1 MRRRSK
7 GQAKRAS
14 LANGRRPLG
23 GLALLVVGMGLGFVG
38 TLIYQGIDSGESDGM
53 GAGIKVWV
61 EQMRDEQR
69 DSKAAVS
76 GAVPTTKTTYEF
88 YDVLL
93 EPERLMP
100 EKTDQGGSV
109 ANAATPS
116 PAKSIAPADAE
127 SSTVKKSSSS
137 KSPYMLEAGAFDKAR
152 DADRLRAKL
161 TLAGYQPSQQQ
172 VASHGRERSYRVHVG
187 PFMSIQ
193 EMEAA
198 NQQLAAI
205 GIKGIPLK
213 F

>member
-14 LANGRRPLG
+14 LAEGRRPLG
-23 GLALLVVGMGLGFVG
+23 GFALLVVGMGLGFVG

-61 EQMRDEQR
+61 EQMRDEQP

-76 GAVPTTKTTYEF
+76 GAVPPKKTTYEF

-100 EKTDQGGSV
+100 EKTDQGVSV

-137 KSPYMLEAGAFDKAR
+137 KSHYMLEAGAFDKAR

-172 VASHGRERSYRVHVG
+172 VASHGRGRSYRVHVG
-187 PFMSIQ
+187 PFMSMQ

>member
-7 GQAKRAS
+7 GQAKRAR
-14 LANGRRPLG
+14 LAEGRRPLG
-23 GLALLVVGMGLGFVG
+23 GFALLVVGMGLGFVG

-61 EQMRDEQR
+61 AQMRDEQR

-76 GAVPTTKTTYEF
+76 GAVPPKKTTYEF

-100 EKTDQGGSV
+100 DKTDQGVSV
-109 ANAATPS
+109 ANAVTPS
-116 PAKSIAPADAE
+116 PAKSIALADGA

-137 KSPYMLEAGAFDKAR
+137 KSHYMLEAGAFDKAR

-172 VASHGRERSYRVHVG
+172 VASHGRGRSYRGHVG
-187 PFMSIQ
+187 PFMSMQ